1 MKYTPEEYAEKAG
14 ELFHEGYNCAQA
26 VVAVFAD
33 EVGLDMDT
41 AMKFGASFGGGLGKM
56 REVCGA
62 VSGMAMV
69 AGMKYGAYEI
79 GDNARKKEHYALI
92 RELADRFKAI
102 NGSIVCREL
111 LHLDRGV
118 TEATAEI
125 RATEQYKKRP
135 CRELVADAARVFAE
149 YVQEQEAN
157 AAE

>member
-92 RELADRFKAI
+92 RELADR
-102 NGSIVCREL
+102 SS
-111 LHLDRGV
+111 
-118 TEATAEI
+118 
-125 RATEQYKKRP
+125 
-135 CRELVADAARVFAE
+135 AASCCT
-149 YVQEQEAN
+149 
-157 AAE
+157 

>member
-92 RELADRFKAI
+92 RGTRRSVQDNQRVDHLPRAAAPGQRRDRSDGGDPR
-102 NGSIVCREL
+102 NGAV
-111 LHLDRGV
+111 
-118 TEATAEI
+118 
-125 RATEQYKKRP
+125 
-135 CRELVADAARVFAE
+135 
-149 YVQEQEAN
+149 
-157 AAE
+157 